1 VKNCTQKKFQ
11 MSELTIPEVSS
22 IPRVTQSTYTVE
34 RVNKNSAGDYV
45 SLWTTYTVT
54 VYDHSGRIVTTHSN
68 NTTLGIA

>member
-1 VKNCTQKKFQ
+1 

-54 VYDHSGRIVTTHSN
+54 VYDHSGRIITTHSSN
-68 NTTLGIA
+68 TLGIA